1 MPNKK
6 KVENLATQTEIT
18 QMLGDGKSRMSIIKY
33 LKEQGINEGQANHLY
48 YAALKELSP
57 ETNLLDDYKRGIIQQ
72 NLDRLEKIVEKSM
85 DGNSQEKSV
94 AVKAIAEINKMLG
107 AYQDSSVTIA
117 QQNKEGEQIIRIDFS
132 R

>member
-6 KVENLATQTEIT
+6 KVENLVTQTEIT
-18 QMLGDGKSRMSIIKY
+18 QMLGEGQSRISIIKH

-57 ETNLLDDYKRGIIQQ
+57 QTNLLDDYKRGIIQQ
-72 NLDRLEKIVEKSM
+72 NLDRLERIVEKSM

-107 AYQDSSVTIA
+107 AYQDNTVTIA
-117 QQNKEGEQIIRIDFS
+117 RNKEGDEVIQITFDR
-132 R
+132 

>member
-6 KVENLATQTEIT
+6 KVENLVTQTEIT
-18 QMLGDGKSRMSIIKY
+18 QMLGEGQSRISIIKH

-57 ETNLLDDYKRGIIQQ
+57 QTNLLDDYKRGIIQQ
-72 NLDRLEKIVEKSM
+72 NLDRLERIVEKSI

-107 AYQDSSVTIA
+107 AYQDNMVTIA
-117 QQNKEGEQIIRIDFS
+117 RNKEGDEVIQITFDR
-132 R
+132 

>member
-18 QMLGDGKSRMSIIKY
+18 QMLGEGQSRISIIKH

-57 ETNLLDDYKRGIIQQ
+57 QTNLLDDYKRGIIQQ
-72 NLDRLEKIVEKSM
+72 NLDRLERIVETSIA
-85 DGNSQEKSV
+85 GNSQEKSV

-107 AYQDSSVTIA
+107 AYQDNTVTIA
-117 QQNKEGEQIIRIDFS
+117 RNKEGDEVIQITFDR
-132 R
+132 

>member
-33 LKEQGINEGQANHLY
+33 LKEQGINEGQANYLY

-117 QQNKEGEQIIRIDFS
+117 RNKEGDEVIQITFDR
-132 R
+132 

>member
-6 KVENLATQTEIT
+6 KVENLVTQTEIT
-18 QMLGDGKSRMSIIKY
+18 QMLGEGQSRISIIKH

-57 ETNLLDDYKRGIIQQ
+57 QTNLLDDYKRGIIQQ
-72 NLDRLEKIVEKSM
+72 NLDRLERIVEKSI

-107 AYQDSSVTIA
+107 AYQDNTVTIA
-117 QQNKEGEQIIRIDFS
+117 RNKEGDEVIQITFDR
-132 R
+132 